1 MARKLEKVEKEL
13 GYCDIKLEK
22 ERRLRR
28 QIDFIGSDRSAFK
41 SLIAFL
47 AVHETDLVNAN
58 EHEEPSRESFLSMAL
73 LELARNKRDLLTRE
87 FEDMTTKLR
96 HFTGFDDKKRT
107 LELEKRLV
115 LRNMPSVRAARVRR
129 INDEFKKMERVW
141 NELSEDLLNLDDS
154 IFCIQRMADYLQSCR
169 NFLITSKSNYDVEN
183 TERPGFLT
191 DLFRHSTLGRA
202 LEMADGADR
211 NLELAE
217 RELVCISG
225 IRVSTDAF
233 APVLVRFVGALYE
246 DLYSTGRLDRTLQ
259 TAEAGITAA
268 LKLLDQLK
276 RKRETLANKLEA
288 TEKHRDQLFSRMGK
302 GRRREMSA

>member
-22 ERRLRR
+22 ERRLRK
-28 QIDFIGSDRSAFK
+28 QIEFIDADSRNLG

-47 AVHETDLVNAN
+47 SVHETDLATT
-58 EHEEPSRESFLSMAL
+58 HDRDAPSRESFLSMAL
-73 LELARNKRDLLTRE
+73 LELARDKRDLLTRE
-87 FEDMTTKLR
+87 LEDMKTKLR

-115 LRNMPSVRAARVRR
+115 IRNMPPARVTRIRR
-129 INDEFKKMERVW
+129 LNEEFKRMERVW
-141 NELSEDLLNLDDS
+141 NELSEDLLNLDEG
-154 IFCIQRMADYLQSCR
+154 IFCIQRTADYLQSCR
-169 NFLITSKSNYDVEN
+169 NFLTTAKSNYDVEN
-183 TERPGFLT
+183 TQRQGFLT

-202 LEMADGADR
+202 LQMADGADR

-225 IRVSTDAF
+225 IRVSTEAF
-233 APVLVRFVGALYE
+233 APVHVRFVDALFE
-246 DLYSTGRLDRTLQ
+246 DLYTTGRLERTMQ
-259 TAEAGITAA
+259 TIEAGIAA
-268 LKLLDQLK
+268 TLKFLEQL
-276 RKRETLANKLEA
+276 RRRRENLSNKLEA
-288 TEKHRDQLFSRMGK
+288 TEKNRDQLFSRMGK